1 MPYRLVLKDEHA
13 NIERRI
19 LMTLRFIYLKT
30 GEPQNFEEQIRV
42 AESFYLKMTEYIIR
56 CWTFDVRCWTL
67 NFLAFSAQHQ
77 LSANGVF
84 PHQSG
89 DNDVVCCWIKK
100 FI

>member
-1 MPYRLVLKDEHA
+1 MPNRLVLKDEHA

-56 CWTFDVRCWTL
+56 CWTFDVRCSI
-67 NFLAFSAQHQ
+67 FL
-77 LSANGVF
+77 LF
-84 PHQSG
+84 PHNINLSLKG
-89 DNDVVCCWIKK
+89 K
-100 FI
+100 FIPELGFTPPTGT